1 MLFLGL
7 VALASIGVPLN
18 ALYLQD
24 GRHPAPLFHL
34 AGSEPAPSKAAATPP
49 LPPQRP
55 AAVAQAKSAPT
66 KGDITKAETTHAN
79 EKPRDLIGA
88 LLDGALP
95 KSPATAARS
104 ASGKS
109 AIAKTEGAKTEGA
122 KTEGVK
128 TEGVK
133 TEAGKSDG
141 PNKNVIFAQR
151 ALAKLGYA
159 LRQDGVLGGTTRQAI
174 EKFERDSGLPVKG
187 ELTPRLMRQLSAR
200 SGVARN

>member
-34 AGSEPAPSKAAATPP
+34 AGSEPPPSKAAATAP

-55 AAVAQAKSAPT
+55 AAVAQPKSASA
-66 KGDITKAETTHAN
+66 KGDIMKAETTHAN

-88 LLDGALP
+88 LLDGVMP
-95 KSPATAARS
+95 KSTATAARS

-109 AIAKTEGAKTEGA
+109 DVAKTEGAKTEGA
-122 KTEGVK
+122 KAEGA
-128 TEGVK
+128 K
-133 TEAGKSDG
+133 TEAGKSDL
-141 PNKNVIFAQR
+141 PDKNVIFAQR

-159 LRQDGVLGGTTRQAI
+159 LRQDGVYGGTTRQAI